1 MSEYYSE
8 QYLRRRLVDGSGDL
22 IDMVNTYYVGINDI
36 RLVSGEGVDGVT
48 NTFAAAIWALDT
60 AISFASLGGSF
71 IQFHNFFTGPNYQS
85 LFGPGPGF

>member
-1 MSEYYSE
+1 MAF
-8 QYLRRRLVDGSGDL
+8 
-22 IDMVNTYYVGINDI
+22 TYYIGINDI
-36 RLVSGEGVDGVT
+36 RLVSGSGVDGVT

-71 IQFHNFFTGPNYQS
+71 IQFHNFFTSANYQS